1 MNKKF
6 FGTKYFGLMKQ
17 KLNCLVATTKN
28 IYLENKGKAFEE
40 RLSVIKHR
48 GGPRL
53 FEVTV
58 CGTGNIVQI
67 LCKWKKGWINQISI
81 SRNSISEEIKTK
93 TVRQQSMERFQ
104 YIAHSRI
111 FKHTSELE
119 EFCKEKW
126 KKTPKVQTE
135 KKS

>member
-1 MNKKF
+1 MQNNVLMNKKF

-53 FEVTV
+53 FQVTV
-58 CGTGNIVQI
+58 CGTGNIVQMEE
-67 LCKWKKGWINQISI
+67 GMDQSNVSI
-81 SRNSISEEIKTK
+81 
-93 TVRQQSMERFQ
+93 
-104 YIAHSRI
+104 
-111 FKHTSELE
+111 
-119 EFCKEKW
+119 
-126 KKTPKVQTE
+126 
-135 KKS
+135 